1 MDREREVINTE
12 VICKGRGQGKTYD
25 LVMESARTG
34 YPIITPNRT
43 DYILDLARRIGVSI
57 PEPMSMKQFETYKN
71 NGSLMNSRNWK
82 GKVLVD
88 EFDYIL
94 ESLLG
99 IKVGTVTCTPDSLD
113 YRREYMGEWIGGRGM
128 STKSYKD
135 LLFDAP
141 KFIMDKEYFDK
152 MIINPSEIKDINIIV
167 PNKVVEVTF
176 ADNHKEKMICHQDDE
191 FSLRRCLFIAIA
203 KRKYKKSYTVEG
215 IEFKAT
221 ELSMLKECVK
231 IVDKALK
238 AYEKK
243 QKDLVRLEENRKTD
257 LERAEKRR
265 IKKAER
271 DLKRSNAFKEEM
283 IEMQKEAYIRAMDEI
298 ESRKTVAVK

>member
-1 MDREREVINTE
+1 
-12 VICKGRGQGKTYD
+12 
-25 LVMESARTG
+25 MESARTG
-34 YPIITPNRT
+34 YPIITPYESR
-43 DYILDLARRIGVSI
+43 YIVDMAKSMGIDRI
-57 PEPMSMKQFETYKN
+57 PQPMSLKEFNLFKN
-71 NGSLMNSRNWK
+71 NGSLVNSPSWK

-88 EFDYIL
+88 EFDTGL
-94 ESLLG
+94 ERLLG
-99 IKVGTVTCTPDSLD
+99 VNVGTVTCTPDSLD
-113 YRREYMGEWIGGRGM
+113 YRREYMGEWIGGRDMHPDAMDSLVGQ
-128 STKSYKD
+128 TLYFKNGSYI
-135 LLFDAP
+135 AT
-141 KFIMDKEYFDK
+141 ITGN
-152 MIINPSEIKDINIIV
+152 ICEIKDVNIIV

-191 FSLRRCLFIAIA
+191 FNLRRCLFIAIA
-203 KRKYKKSYTVEG
+203 KRKYKQSYTLEG
-215 IEFKAT
+215 IEYKAT
-221 ELSMLKECVK
+221 ELSMLKEYVK

-243 QKDLVRLEENRKTD
+243 QKDLARLEEKRKTD

-298 ESRKTVAVK
+298 ESRKTKAVK